1 MTTIAR
7 SVIGTLRLQDDML
20 KQACDRIKELERENQ
35 LMAAH
40 IRILELNFHAG
51 RARLNRARCSSP
63 KRSKS
68 WNLHD

>member
-40 IRILELNFHAG
+40 IRILELKLS
-51 RARLNRARCSSP
+51 RRP
-63 KRSKS
+63 RSAES
-68 WNLHD
+68 CALLIPQAE

>member
-35 LMAAH
+35 MMAAH
-40 IRILELNFHAG
+40 IRILECKLQ
-51 RARLNRARCSSP
+51 RRP
-63 KRSKS
+63 RSAES
-68 WNLHD
+68 CALLIPQAE